1 MASDANEQEMLW
13 YNSRQDSAKIDVS
26 DMGLGTLTELIEAK
40 FIDLA
45 PDFQRRERWGL
56 EKKSNLIDSFMR
68 NIPVPPAYLAE
79 DQAQRGLYAVIDGK
93 QRLTTI
99 SDFLMNR
106 FRLSSDLDGPFA
118 GKTFEELPQAVQVS
132 LKMKTLRTTTILYG
146 SDIKVVH
153 EVFIRLNTGGESLTG
168 QELRNV
174 AFRGTL
180 NSRLIE
186 LANNDFLRRQFKIDE
201 GSQSYKKMQDVEM
214 ILRFFTLAEHYL
226 SADGNFVEENI
237 KLPHGLNGAMDDH
250 MERNRNL
257 DPVELAQLSRLF
269 IQTISTV
276 ESIWG
281 AEAFKTPDRNQARTP
296 MYDAEMIAVASIV
309 SAGADVEHL
318 KNCGR
323 DISELTRQ
331 RYSSDPALNDSITK
345 GTNTPSKITY
355 RIKAIYE
362 VLESCCA

>member
-1 MASDANEQEMLW
+1 MVSDVHEQEMLW
-13 YNSRQDSAKIDVS
+13 YNSCQDSAKIDVS

-56 EKKSNLIDSFMR
+56 DRKSKLIDSFMR

-93 QRLTTI
+93 QRLTAI
-99 SDFLMNR
+99 SDFIMNR
-106 FRLSSDLDGPFA
+106 FRLDSDLEGPFA
-118 GKTFEELPQAVQVS
+118 GKTFDELPQAVQVS

-180 NSRLIE
+180 NSRIIE
-186 LANNDFLRRQFKIDE
+186 LSNNDFLRRQFKIDE
-201 GSQSYKKMQDVEM
+201 GSKSFKKMQDVEM
-214 ILRFFTLAEHYL
+214 ILRFLTLAEHYL
-226 SADGNFVEENI
+226 SVDGKLVEENI
-237 KLPHGLNGAMDDH
+237 KLPHGLNGAMDDY

-257 DPVELAQLSRLF
+257 DPVELAQLSKLF
-269 IQTISTV
+269 LQTISTV

-309 SAGADVEHL
+309 SAGADIEHL

-323 DISELTRQ
+323 DISELTRHK
-331 RYSSDPALNDSITK
+331 YSSDSMLTDSIIK

-362 VLESCCA
+362 VLEKFL